1 VVEIGA
7 ASRDL
12 ALTKLDD
19 HRVGRVD
26 PDSAAR
32 ASLFRDDERW
42 ATAASLIAPLLHP
55 DFECTATLF
64 GTETRSYGGGP
75 EGFRAFWLDW
85 TGPWAAYRTERER
98 ITDLGDRVLDFGRE
112 FGRRVGSTREV
123 KAFNAAVWTFR
134 DGKVVGF
141 DAYADRAGALKAVG
155 LEE

>member
-1 VVEIGA
+1 VSQENVEIVRSFSLGP
-7 ASRDL
+7 D
-12 ALTKLDD
+12 
-19 HRVGRVD
+19 VD
-26 PDSAAR
+26 IAP
-32 ASLFRDDERW
+32 LFRDDERW

-85 TGPWAAYRTERER
+85 TGPWATYRTERER

-112 FGRRVGSTREV
+112 FGRREGSAREV

-141 DAYADRAGALKAVG
+141 DAYANRDEAFKAVG
-155 LEE
+155 IEE